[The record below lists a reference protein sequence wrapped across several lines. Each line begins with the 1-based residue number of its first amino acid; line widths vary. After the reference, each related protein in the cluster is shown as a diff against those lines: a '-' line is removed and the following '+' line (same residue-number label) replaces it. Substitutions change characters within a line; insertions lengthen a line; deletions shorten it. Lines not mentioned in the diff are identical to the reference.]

1 MIDWF
6 PQEYAHE
13 FYVAKG
19 LLALTATIGIVWH
32 MSRTWHLVETRGR
45 RLRYYSLLYF
55 AVLITYASVEQTAA
69 GASVELRNIGA
80 AIGVAL
86 ALYATYVSL
95 GEDRPRTKR

>member
-1 MIDWF
+1 MDWF

-32 MSRTWHLVETRGR
+32 MSRTWNRVESRGR

-55 AVLITYASVEQTAA
+55 AALITLASVEQTAE
-69 GASVELRNIGA
+69 GASVETRNIGA
-80 AIGVAL
+80 AVGVAL
-86 ALYATYVSL
+86 VLYAAYVSL
-95 GEDRPRTKR
+95 REDPPRRR